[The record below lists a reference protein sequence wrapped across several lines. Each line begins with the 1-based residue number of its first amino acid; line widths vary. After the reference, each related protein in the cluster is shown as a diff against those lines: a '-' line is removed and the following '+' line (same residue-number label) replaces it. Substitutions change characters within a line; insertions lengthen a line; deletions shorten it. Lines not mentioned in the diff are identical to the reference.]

1 MTTKRT
7 LLIVILAAVLA
18 FGCVSTSAPT
28 ATPGPTVTP
37 APPQPVDT
45 SRAGGFADYV
55 PVPVDVVPSAPG
67 YVPDLDAV
75 ANADVVAWLNDAQKA
90 VLERNGFVVVPRGR
104 EQIYQIYQ
112 QADEAGIPAFVTTDA
127 VLHAYHILYDYSLR
141 LAEMEHFIA
150 DLEALNA
157 ALLAAAEADYAS
169 ADGPVQQAAWQNLAY
184 FAVATKL
191 LTPDADVPGPVRDV
205 VEEELAL
212 IEAHK
217 GFEISPIFDRYRA
230 DGLPRDCKY
239 RFCED
244 YSQYVPR
251 GHYTRNEDF
260 ERYFRAMMWYG
271 RMSFHLSNPYD
282 PDVGSRET
290 RSALLIVRALNTVK
304 AEDEPALDVWD
315 RIYEPTAFFV
325 GTADDLTV
333 YDYAA
338 VANVV
343 YGGLPDVHALAD
355 DGKLDAFIE
364 AAQELRPPAIVG
376 GFVTDTQ
383 DAEEVTMGFRFMGQ
397 RFIPD
402 SYMFQQLVYD
412 EVSGL
417 YRGSGE
423 PFTVSPSGIGPIRGF
438 PRGLDVPAVLGS
450 ERALEI
456 LAVEGDTDY
465 DGYDEQLAKL
475 QDEFATLPQS
485 QWTENL
491 YWNWLYTLR
500 PLLDEKGDGYPYFMQ
515 SPAWVDKDLHA
526 WLGSWTELRHD
537 TILYAKQSYTAFA
550 ESAMEEP
557 APARGYVEPQP
568 QVYARL
574 AALTAQMQAGLGD
587 RGLLNDEMSGK
598 LAQMEQLLLS
608 LKTISEKE
616 LRGEGLTE
624 EEYGLIR
631 RVGDTLEDL
640 TTFSEEIEGQ
650 VTSEADERM
659 ALVADV
665 HTDSNTRQVL
675 EEGVGDAFPIYV
687 VVLVEGEQ
695 VVAMGGVFSYY
706 EFKQPMNDRLTDE
719 AWQAM
724 SPKPGRPGWTG
735 SFIVE

>member
-1 MTTKRT
+1 MTTKQT

-18 FGCVSTSAPT
+18 FGCVSTPAP
-28 ATPGPTVTP
+28 TPGPTATP

-45 SRAGGFADYV
+45 SRAGGFAAYV
-55 PVPVDVVPSAPG
+55 PVTVDGVPNAPV
-67 YVPDLDAV
+67 YIPDLGVVVNPGA
-75 ANADVVAWLNDAQKA
+75 VAWLNDAQRA
-90 VLERNGFVVVPRGR
+90 ALEANGFVVVPVGH
-104 EQIYQIYQ
+104 EQVYQIYQ
-112 QADEAGIPAFVTTDA
+112 EADEANIPAFVTTDS
-127 VLHAYHILYDYSLR
+127 VLHAYHILYDYALR

-150 DLEALNA
+150 DLEVLNTA
-157 ALLAAAEADYAS
+157 MLAAAEADYGS
-169 ADGPVQQAAWQNLAY
+169 TDGPVQQAAWQNMAF
-184 FAVATKL
+184 FAVGTKL
-191 LTPDADVPGPVRDV
+191 LDPKAEVPGPVRDV

-212 IEAHK
+212 TEAHK

-230 DGLPRDCKY
+230 DDLPRNCKY

-271 RMSFHLSNPYD
+271 RMSFHLGNPYD
-282 PDVGSRET
+282 PDVGPRET
-290 RSALLIVRALNTVK
+290 RSALLIVRALYMNE
-304 AEDEPALDVWD
+304 AGDEPALDVWD

-325 GTADDLTV
+325 GAADDLTV

-338 VANVV
+338 IANEV
-343 YGGLPDVHALAD
+343 YGGLPDGFALAD
-355 DGKLDAFIE
+355 DAKLEAFTE
-364 AAQELRPPAIVG
+364 AAKELRPPAIVG

-383 DAEEVTMGFRFMGQ
+383 DAVEMTMGLRFMGQ

-412 EVSGL
+412 QVKGYL
-417 YRGSGE
+417 GSGE
-423 PFTVSPSGIGPIRGF
+423 PFTMSPSGVGPIRGF

-450 ERALEI
+450 DRALEI
-456 LAVEGDTDY
+456 LIIEGDTDY

-475 QDEFATLPQS
+475 QDEFSALPDE

-500 PLLDEKGDGYPYFMQ
+500 PLLDEKGEGYPYFMQ
-515 SPAWVDKDLHA
+515 SPAWADKDLHT

-537 TILYAKQSYTAFA
+537 TILYAKQSYTVWA
-550 ESAMEEP
+550 ESAAPLPEP
-557 APARGYVEPQP
+557 VHGYVEPQP
-568 QVYARL
+568 EVYARL
-574 AALTAQMQAGLGD
+574 AALTAQMQVGLGD
-587 RGLLNDEMSGK
+587 RGLLNEEVSER

-616 LRGEGLTE
+616 LRGKSLSE
-624 EEYGLIR
+624 EEYTLIR
-631 RVGDTLEDL
+631 HIGDTLEGL
-640 TTFSEEIEGQ
+640 TTFSEEIDGK
-650 VTSEADERM
+650 VSSEADERM

-665 HTDSNTRQVL
+665 HTDSNTGEVL

-687 VVLVEGEQ
+687 VVMVEGEQ

-706 EFKQPMNDRLTDE
+706 EFKQPMSDRLTDE
-719 AWQAM
+719 AWQEM
-724 SPKPGRPGWTG
+724 SPKPDRSAWTT
-735 SFIVE
+735 SFIIE